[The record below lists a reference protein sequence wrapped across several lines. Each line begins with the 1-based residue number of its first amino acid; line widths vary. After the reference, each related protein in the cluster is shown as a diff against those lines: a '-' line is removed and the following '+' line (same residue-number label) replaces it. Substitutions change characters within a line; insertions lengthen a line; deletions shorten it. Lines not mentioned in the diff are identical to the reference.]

1 MATPKFATQKQSFHT
16 ELKKR
21 INDYFTSS
29 EISTTGNY
37 KLYLKA
43 AVLLIGF
50 SATYIHLVFFTPPG
64 ILALLES
71 GIVRRSYFSYW
82 IQYYARRIAREFQ

>member
-50 SATYIHLVFFTPPG
+50 SPLLIFT
-64 ILALLES
+64 LYFLRRLE
-71 GIVRRSYFSYW
+71 F
-82 IQYYARRIAREFQ
+82 